1 MLFVLNWF
9 LILSCACSAINACV
23 IAFNGNIS
31 QQKCPNIE
39 PQKFVLEK
47 LTERNAIPH
56 TRRRFL
62 TFTSTSFFTFT
73 NAISRPFIPRIVH
86 YSQFATQF
94 KGTHARHQTSGKRIN
109 FNFDVMLTSFLF
121 PCSNLPLK
129 ARARLEMR
137 EKASQQ
143 DAKDVVEI
151 MKYSLLDTFS
161 DDFGNLDFQRSQHG
175 SGMSSRAQVRLRGE
189 GSVLIVTYPAKS
201 VFNNWQKS

>member
-1 MLFVLNWF
+1 MPQHRTAK
-9 LILSCACSAINACV
+9 ICSRKTYRKKRHSAY
-23 IAFNGNIS
+23 
-31 QQKCPNIE
+31 KE
-39 PQKFVLEK
+39 
-47 LTERNAIPH
+47 
-56 TRRRFL
+56 
-62 TFTSTSFFTFT
+62 
-73 NAISRPFIPRIVH
+73 AISNVYFDLIFHLHQCQCRPFIPRIVH
-86 YSQFATQF
+86 YSQFATQL

-175 SGMSSRAQVRLRGE
+175 SGMSSRAQVSLRGE

-201 VFNNWQKS
+201 VFNN